1 MGKKVLKGDPLCKC
15 HNNDAR
21 VDPQPPSKGREV
33 LRRLRRDSLIKKDP
47 LAGKRWSSGERVQN
61 SHRAPTREKA
71 PERGWCLP
79 IGSIE
84 GGSGH
89 PELSWEDVREREPR
103 RCLRQEVV
111 ILMLGLAINP
121 NTCPENIMGGPII
134 AKVPKVVNEK
144 GQPSGN

>member
-1 MGKKVLKGDPLCKC
+1 MVQ
-15 HNNDAR
+15 R
-21 VDPQPPSKGREV
+21 
-33 LRRLRRDSLIKKDP
+33 
-47 LAGKRWSSGERVQN
+47 ERVQN

-144 GQPSGN
+144 VNPPGIDLYSLGMPSGDRVPENPLEPLRAETDRSPSW